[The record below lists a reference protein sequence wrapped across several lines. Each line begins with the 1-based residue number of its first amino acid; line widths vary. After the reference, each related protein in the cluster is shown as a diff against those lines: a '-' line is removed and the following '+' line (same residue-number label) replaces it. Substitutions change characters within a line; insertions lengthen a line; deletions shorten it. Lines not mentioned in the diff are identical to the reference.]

1 MRGGGSA
8 TLPAVA
14 LPLWLPWATAVQNPA
29 LVGSFRPY
37 LFVLLAFG
45 AGWLLIGAWVFRI
58 GRKVDD
64 LARRMGETAPD
75 GSRDAGA

>member
-1 MRGGGSA
+1 M
-8 TLPAVA
+8 TLTVA
-14 LPLWLPWATAVQNPA
+14 ALALCLPWATEVQNSA

-58 GRKVDD
+58 GRKVEA
-64 LARRMGETAPD
+64 LARRMGEAEPE
-75 GSRDAGA
+75 GSRDVRE